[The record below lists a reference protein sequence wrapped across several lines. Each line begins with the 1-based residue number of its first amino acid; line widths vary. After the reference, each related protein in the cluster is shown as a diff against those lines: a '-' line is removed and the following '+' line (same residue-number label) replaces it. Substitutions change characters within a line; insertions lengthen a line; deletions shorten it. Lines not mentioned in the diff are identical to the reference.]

1 MAGFIGLWLTGL
13 FHISNLWRGDSDNAF
28 PVIAGNAILHGNF
41 LLKGYY
47 LSSLVTYYPVDL
59 YLNALFIKLLGFRP
73 LLIHIVPFFIYLAL
87 IAVAYLY
94 VREPY
99 VSYNNRIKT
108 GEKYNN
114 SEINNTNI
122 NNTKT
127 HNTDIHNDNAHTNK
141 TNAINRVNKL
151 KIVNMHKDKNYRK
164 ISAAGI
170 LMIFLFLGLP
180 VKAFAFFMLQELH
193 GSTIVIS
200 LIAILLFNRFLK
212 VKSGGFIFLATGA
225 AVLAI
230 DALNDNLSLI
240 ICAAPLFA
248 VLFLYYYKNT
258 AAAAQQTFS
267 YIKNRYFYA
276 MAAIISAVL
285 IKEAAVHLIA
295 NMGGFKVSR
304 ALPVAFIHLRKIS
317 ENIYFYF
324 DGLLRLFDINFFG
337 KMLFSESAFLTL
349 SKFII
354 LAAVF
359 GLVIYALIAK
369 IKENYSNAIN
379 LILIKKTGTIVRPE
393 AKNIESEL
401 KPEQESG
408 SGTGSK
414 LESGSWSESGLKPE
428 SKLKPKSESENS
440 GFKSEDKA
448 GSLKFDAAD
457 KDFIDFTLS
466 AAVIFLSAAF
476 LLSDIAISR
485 ASARYLTPVAVY
497 ALILS
502 FRIVPGYIFKYIE
515 KTKFKIV
522 AAFIIVVYMA
532 AFINQAMYPIP
543 KSPFRP
549 LGKWLL
555 KHHLNYG
562 YGSYCDAGIITL
574 MTDGKV
580 KVRQTLFNS
589 SYSDKLVQ
597 YKWLSKTG
605 WYKKKGF
612 FVIYSE
618 HFIYGSINKR
628 LIIKEFGKP
637 GKIYIEDFQG
647 TIGRAYGRPAGKNT
661 MPPYV
666 ILIYNKGINID

>member
-1 MAGFIGLWLTGL
+1 MKRTLNILYKLFILIFSAGFIGLWLTGL

-28 PVIAGNAILHGNF
+28 PVIAGKAILHGNF

-59 YLNALFIKLLGFRP
+59 YLNAIFIKLLGFRP
-73 LLIHIVPFFIYLAL
+73 LLIHVVPFFIYLAL

-94 VREPY
+94 IREPY
-99 VSYNNRIKT
+99 VSYNNK
-108 GEKYNN
+108 N
-114 SEINNTNI
+114 
-122 NNTKT
+122 
-127 HNTDIHNDNAHTNK
+127 
-141 TNAINRVNKL
+141 
-151 KIVNMHKDKNYRK
+151 KNYRQ

-170 LMIFLFLGLP
+170 MMIFLFLGLP

-212 VKSGGFIFLATGA
+212 VKSGGFIFLTSGA
-225 AVLAI
+225 AVLTI
-230 DALNDNLSLI
+230 DVLNDNLSLI

-248 VLFLYYYKNT
+248 VLFLYYYLYYYRNT

-276 MAAIISAVL
+276 MAAIISAAL
-285 IKEAAVHLIA
+285 IKEAAVHLIS

-317 ENIYFYF
+317 KNIYFYF

-359 GLVIYALIAK
+359 GLVIYVLIAK
-369 IKENYSNAIN
+369 IKENYSDTIN
-379 LILIKKTGTIVRPE
+379 SILIKKIGTTGISE

-401 KPEQESG
+401 KPAQESG
-408 SGTGSK
+408 SGSGSA
-414 LESGSWSESGLKPE
+414 SWSESGLKSE
-428 SKLKPKSESENS
+428 SKSKSENS
-440 GFKSEDKA
+440 EFKSKDKA
-448 GSLKFDAAD
+448 DGSKFDTAN

-522 AAFIIVVYMA
+522 AAFIIVVYAA

-580 KVRQTLFNS
+580 KVRQAQFNGS
-589 SYSDKLVQ
+589 NSDKLTQ

-618 HFIYGSINKR
+618 HFIYGRINKR

-637 GKIYIEDFQG
+637 SKIYIEDFQG

-666 ILIYNKGINID
+666 ILIYNKGISID